1 MEYSEGLRQTN
12 KGEYSICVALDF
24 VDPGL
29 TGVDVDAGVGTD
41 AVVVVGVI
49 RMMIIIITIADAAMD
64 AAMDAV
70 VDAAIRIYV
79 QELEGGLTGKGLEM
93 GTGPA
98 IMMLPGAE
106 EDRTEEAAVD
116 VVWTADSRPA
126 ADLNF
131 IILRA

>member
-1 MEYSEGLRQTN
+1 MGHSEGLRQTN

-29 TGVDVDAGVGTD
+29 TGVDADAGVGTD

-49 RMMIIIITIADAAMD
+49 RMMIIIVTIAD

-70 VDAAIRIYV
+70 VDAAIRIHV